1 MQEQAKLFAQWVPS
15 TSSEVKK
22 AGIASRNIVIKN
34 NIRCFKSAL
43 PQSLDFLFLVLYILA
58 DLISFLEIQVLQLA
72 GSPSTVFVANLIC
85 NKQRF
90 AYVANECSLQWLI
103 SICLINSI
111 WLLSISFFLLA
122 IFNDKATAS
131 RCILLFLDRLSE
143 KMCTQQSRKVLW
155 DMINTLFLTTVA
167 VEPTYV
173 AFSQHSKTH
182 FHGLSCQFFQISLKN
197 RELKTTHNAFRDCRV
212 RFFQQPFSKQLY
224 GKQGVLLPY
233 QIRIHGSGTM
243 FETGLY
249 VSFFALNMLY
259 CLLFDK
265 GIMSVC

>member
-1 MQEQAKLFAQWVPS
+1 MQEQAKPFAQWVSS

-43 PQSLDFLFLVLYILA
+43 QQSLDFLFLVLYILA
-58 DLISFLEIQVLQLA
+58 DLISFLEIQRLQLA
-72 GSPSTVFVANLIC
+72 GSSSTVFAANLIC

-90 AYVANECSLQWLI
+90 VYVASECSPQWFI

-131 RCILLFLDRLSE
+131 RCKQLFLDRLSE
-143 KMCTQQSRKVLW
+143 KMCTRQSRKVIW

-167 VEPTYV
+167 VEPTFV
-173 AFSQHSKTH
+173 AFLQHSKTH

-197 RELKTTHNAFRDCRV
+197 RELKTIHYAFRNGRV
-212 RFFQQPFSKQLY
+212 RFFRQPFSKQLY
-224 GKQGVLLPY
+224 GKQCVLLP
-233 QIRIHGSGTM
+233 
-243 FETGLY
+243 
-249 VSFFALNMLY
+249 
-259 CLLFDK
+259 
-265 GIMSVC
+265 